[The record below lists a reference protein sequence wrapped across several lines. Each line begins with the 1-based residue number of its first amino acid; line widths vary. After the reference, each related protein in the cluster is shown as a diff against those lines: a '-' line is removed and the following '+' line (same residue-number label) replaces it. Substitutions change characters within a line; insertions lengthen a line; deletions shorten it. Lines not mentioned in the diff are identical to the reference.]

1 MHPPR
6 STLDGIRF
14 PTTPSQPHTL
24 NRPSARAGT
33 HRRVCPGCL
42 QRVWC
47 ACSLGSVRAGF
58 PTRWAAAAVLG
69 RPGRWR
75 EEQQQRRNSGTTH
88 LYPNARTR
96 VSRIFIHSTPT
107 PPFPSA
113 FEHHSR
119 YSVSPFW
126 GGFFL
131 LRLLLGAF
139 PSRTFPFAASPWD
152 SFCVCSCVMKRDR
165 EELKLLLL
173 D

>member
-107 PPFPSA
+107 PPPPLLNTTLAILSHPSGA
-113 FEHHSR
+113 VFFFF
-119 YSVSPFW
+119 V
-126 GGFFL
+126 FFL
-131 LRLLLGAF
+131 ALALLGLFLLLQALGIAF
-139 PSRTFPFAASPWD
+139 VFVVA
-152 SFCVCSCVMKRDR
+152 
-165 EELKLLLL
+165 
-173 D
+173 

>member
-1 MHPPR
+1 MHPPALNVGR
-6 STLDGIRF
+6 HSVSDDPI
-14 PTTPSQPHTL
+14 PTTHAESP
-24 NRPSARAGT
+24 ARTCWT

-139 PSRTFPFAASPWD
+139 PSRTFPFATSPWD
-152 SFCVCSCVMKRDR
+152 SFCVCCCVMKRDR

>member
-107 PPFPSA
+107 PPPPLLNTTLAILSHPSGA
-113 FEHHSR
+113 VFFFF
-119 YSVSPFW
+119 V
-126 GGFFL
+126 FFL
-131 LRLLLGAF
+131 ALSLLGLFLLLQALGIAF
-139 PSRTFPFAASPWD
+139 VFVVA
-152 SFCVCSCVMKRDR
+152 
-165 EELKLLLL
+165 
-173 D
+173 

>member
-1 MHPPR
+1 MHPPALNVGR
-6 STLDGIRF
+6 HSVSEDPI
-14 PTTPSQPHTL
+14 PTTHAESP
-24 NRPSARAGT
+24 ARTCWT

-107 PPFPSA
+107 PPPPLLNTTLAILSHPSGA
-113 FEHHSR
+113 
-119 YSVSPFW
+119 V
-126 GGFFL
+126 FFL
-131 LRLLLGAF
+131 FVFFLALSLLGLFLLLQALGIAF
-139 PSRTFPFAASPWD
+139 VFVVA
-152 SFCVCSCVMKRDR
+152 
-165 EELKLLLL
+165 
-173 D
+173 